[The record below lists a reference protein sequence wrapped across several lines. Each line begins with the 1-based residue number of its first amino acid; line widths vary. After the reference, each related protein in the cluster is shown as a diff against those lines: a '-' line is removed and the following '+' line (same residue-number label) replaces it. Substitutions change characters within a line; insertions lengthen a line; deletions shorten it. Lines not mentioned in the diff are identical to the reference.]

1 MLSDANVM
9 RILRTHL
16 QGRGMLESDL
26 ILHSVALCF
35 GFWRLPALRRTAGL
49 PDAESFLYGGAVSL
63 EAETYLTDRLVL
75 VLRLR
80 ERILWGGAAS
90 LFHTGFGVGIRYI
103 L

>member
-1 MLSDANVM
+1 MLGYEAVN
-9 RILRTHL
+9 
-16 QGRGMLESDL
+16 QGE
-26 ILHSVALCF
+26 
-35 GFWRLPALRRTAGL
+35 RLLWDGASL

-80 ERILWGGAAS
+80 ERILWGGGAS